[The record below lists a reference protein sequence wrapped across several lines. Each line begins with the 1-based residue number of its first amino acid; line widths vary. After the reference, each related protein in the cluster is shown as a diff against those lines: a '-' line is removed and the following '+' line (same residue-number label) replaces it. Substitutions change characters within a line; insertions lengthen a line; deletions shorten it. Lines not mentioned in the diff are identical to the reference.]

1 MYWLMTI
8 LAMKSKLTRMKKQ
21 QLKELKDKYLKRKGP
36 R

>member
-1 MYWLMTI
+1 MTI

>member
-1 MYWLMTI
+1 MTT

>member
-1 MYWLMTI
+1 MII